1 MIFGTIAMFGCV
13 GYIVYMQH
21 NSNNTKYYSVIN
33 SNETIDLKK
42 KTSKWTI

>member
-1 MIFGTIAMFGCV
+1 MIFGTIAMFGCI

-21 NSNNTKYYSVIN
+21 NSNTKYYSVIN

-42 KTSKWTI
+42 KTSKWTM